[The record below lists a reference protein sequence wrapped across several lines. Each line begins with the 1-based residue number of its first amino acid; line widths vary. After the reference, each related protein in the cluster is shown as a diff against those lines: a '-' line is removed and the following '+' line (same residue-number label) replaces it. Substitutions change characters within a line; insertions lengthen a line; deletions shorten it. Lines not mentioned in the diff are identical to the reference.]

1 MKGKTRNFSAT
12 LLASVE
18 SAFFHSAAYGKP
30 KRPVYLSLAGTGYTM
45 RAIQANLGL
54 GSHLYDERGDPA
66 FEVLKS
72 EKFVSAFQIEPEGTI
87 LSLHH
92 PDLFRL
98 DPGFVDP
105 EGIQFLILLPAS
117 EHAASDSV
125 SHVKRLFPGVEE
137 SDILGLRALA
147 PYFAA
152 YLDRRIRF
160 PLVVDERFY
169 LQLLVAS
176 LGEGFASLADSDNLY
191 SRSSDKFGVHPG
203 HGFVAQGLNTMGF
216 ESALSFRAR
225 HEDFGVFLSEE
236 VRKYFDVGV

>member
-1 MKGKTRNFSAT
+1 
-12 LLASVE
+12 
-18 SAFFHSAAYGKP
+18 
-30 KRPVYLSLAGTGYTM
+30 M

-54 GSHLYDERGDPA
+54 GSHLYDERGDSA

-105 EGIQFLILLPAS
+105 EGIQFLILLPTYLKG
-117 EHAASDSV
+117 EPTSDSV
-125 SHVKRLFPGVEE
+125 SHVKRVFPGVEE
-137 SDILGLRALA
+137 SDILSLRALA

-152 YLDRRIRF
+152 YLDRRTRF

-216 ESALSFRAR
+216 EPALSFRAG
-225 HEDFGVFLSEE
+225 HENFGVFLSEE
-236 VRKYFDVGV
+236 VRKYFDAVGV